1 MARPDNSVP
10 PRPTSVP
17 AEARWDPKE
26 PGFEWVHGELDAEG
40 RRHGAFRSWTRDGAL
55 HGESH
60 YDHGRVHGKNINFHP
75 DGTIASEADWVEGV
89 IMDSVFHRS
98 AAPTTEPFAQAAPN
112 VWSVRYYTRDG
123 KTNYTIRYFARDG
136 SECGPD
142 GQPLPV
148 RPSSVSVDARWFPE
162 IERWVDGEIERGTNT
177 QVGRWRWWSREG
189 VLRHEELR
197 DAHGEAL
204 SIAKYRPDGSLE
216 KKTLRDAQGEQREL
230 YGEAG
235 RLTLRTRSDDRHR
248 QLYMAVWHPDGTLA
262 EETTRVFEGDVLVA
276 VTEKGER
283 GARRFEARRE
293 GTALACVLYHDDGK
307 VHAATGLLDTPAQAA
322 PPVGDEPAA
331 HPSISV
337 VDPAM
342 HVTPA
347 TPPVVR
353 PIAGTLLGTWRM
365 FDEAG
370 ALRREV
376 DTTSLAI
383 AHEPTG
389 RGLAARL
396 GEALFRHDD
405 PALATP
411 PQLAG
416 IDAEPWDELVG
427 ARDADVEQFPRL
439 VRALVAD
446 EPLVRAYALRA
457 IRREAIA
464 DRAVFSATAR
474 VVPYLARL
482 LSHPALDRSSVLALF
497 QELGE
502 AALPHAGAA
511 TTSPSDEEGIA
522 TSRTTTPN
530 GGAADGLAAL
540 RATARALDA
549 SWPQIFAQ
557 FASAPLADRRRIFE
571 LAKLAPAAKPAIL
584 EIARRDADATLRACA
599 ARCFIELPTFSN
611 ADAAPLLADKDA
623 LVRATAAIA
632 LGVHRGAD
640 APREA
645 VHGLDDAL
653 RSWRDYAKRY
663 GELPF
668 AEAHVLAQIA
678 LAAGAIRTAD
688 ARSLAHQLCTV
699 IDEVDPRS
707 VIAFARGLLVLAFG
721 PAEAAFE
728 RPYAKRFVEILET
741 LARSKQFWT
750 NDAAAAELLERW
762 HLPRGRI
769 ALLALVAELR
779 GSAEPELAMH
789 AKLATP

>member
-10 PRPTSVP
+10 SRPASVP

-75 DGTIASEADWVEGV
+75 DGTVASEADWVEGV
-89 IMDSVFHRS
+89 IFDSVFHRS
-98 AAPTTEPFAQAAPN
+98 AAPTQEPFAQAAPN

-142 GQPLPV
+142 GQPLPP
-148 RPSSVSVDARWFPE
+148 RPSSVSADARWFPD

-189 VLRHEELR
+189 VLRHEEQR
-197 DAHGEAL
+197 DTLGDAIA
-204 SIAKYRPDGSLE
+204 IAKYRADGTLD
-216 KKTLRDAQGEQREL
+216 KKTLRDPNGEQREL

-235 RLTLRTRSDDRHR
+235 RLTLRSRTDERGR
-248 QLYMAVWHPDGTLA
+248 QVYAAMWHADGTLV
-262 EETTRVFEGDVLVA
+262 EETARTFDGEALVA

-307 VHAATGLLDTPAQAA
+307 VHAATGLLETSSQ
-322 PPVGDEPAA
+322 V
-331 HPSISV
+331 
-337 VDPAM
+337 
-342 HVTPA
+342 A
-347 TPPVVR
+347 TPPGDDQDVPLSDAAIAAALVTPSSPPAVR
-353 PIAGTLLGTWRM
+353 PIVGTLLGTWRI
-365 FDEAG
+365 FDAAG

-396 GEALFRHDD
+396 GEALFRHDQ
-405 PALATP
+405 AQLATP
-411 PQLAG
+411 PHLAG
-416 IDAEPWDELVG
+416 IDDEPWDELVG
-427 ARDADVEQFPRL
+427 ARDVDVEQFPRL

-446 EPLVRAYALRA
+446 EPLLRDYALRA
-457 IRREAIA
+457 IRREVIA

-482 LSHPALDRSSVLALF
+482 LAHPAFDRDPAGRSSVLALF
-497 QELGE
+497 QELGD
-502 AALPHAGAA
+502 AALPHTGA
-511 TTSPSDEEGIA
+511 SDDGIA
-522 TSRTTTPN
+522 TSRTSTPN

-557 FASAPLADRRRIFE
+557 FATAPLADRRRIFE
-571 LAKLAPAAKPAIL
+571 LAKLAPGAKPAIL

-599 ARCFIELPTFSN
+599 ARCFIELPTFTN

-623 LVRATAAIA
+623 LVRATTAIA
-632 LGVHRGAD
+632 LGQHKGPD

-645 VHGLDDAL
+645 VHGLDDAV
-653 RSWRDYAKRY
+653 RGWRDYAKRY
-663 GELPF
+663 AELPF
-668 AEAHVLAQIA
+668 AEGHVLAQIA
-678 LAAGAIRTAD
+678 LAAAAIRTPD
-688 ARSLAHQLCTV
+688 ARSLAQQLCAALEDV
-699 IDEVDPRS
+699 EARS

-721 PAEAAFE
+721 PPEGPRD

-741 LARSKQFWT
+741 LARSKQFWL
-750 NDAAAAELLERW
+750 NDAAAAELLDRW

-769 ALLALVAELR
+769 ALMALVAELR
-779 GSAEPELAMH
+779 GSGEPELTMH
-789 AKLATP
+789 GKLAPAT

>member
-10 PRPTSVP
+10 PRPASVP
-17 AEARWDPKE
+17 GEARWDPKE

-75 DGTIASEADWVEGV
+75 DGTIASEADWVDGV

-148 RPSSVSVDARWFPE
+148 RPSSVSNDARWFPD

-189 VLRHEELR
+189 VLRHEEQR
-197 DAHGEAL
+197 DAHGDAAA
-204 SIAKYRPDGSLE
+204 IAKYRPDGSLE
-216 KKTLRDAQGEQREL
+216 KKTLRDANGEQREL

-235 RLTLRTRSDDRHR
+235 RLTLRTRTDDRHR
-248 QLYMAVWHPDGTLA
+248 QIYMAVWHPDGALA
-262 EETTRVFEGDVLVA
+262 EETTRVFDGDALISVS
-276 VTEKGER
+276 EKGDR

-293 GTALACVLYHDDGK
+293 GTALACVLYHDAGK
-307 VHAATGLLDTPAQAA
+307 VHAATGLLDTPSQPAVAA
-322 PPVGDEPAA
+322 SGEPAA
-331 HPSISV
+331 RVDPNV
-337 VDPAM
+337 LDPAM
-342 HVTPA
+342 HVTPP

-353 PIAGTLLGTWRM
+353 PIAGTLLGTWRI

-383 AHEPTG
+383 GHEPTG

-396 GEALFRHDD
+396 GEALYRHDE

-411 PQLAG
+411 SQLTG
-416 IDAEPWDELVG
+416 IDGEPWDELVG
-427 ARDADVEQFPRL
+427 AHDRDVEHFPRL
-439 VRALVAD
+439 VRALVAG
-446 EPLVRAYALRA
+446 EPLVRSYALRE
-457 IRREAIA
+457 IRREVIS

-482 LSHPALDRSSVLALF
+482 LSHPDLDRSSVLALF
-497 QELGE
+497 QELGK
-502 AALPHAGAA
+502 AALPHAS
-511 TTSPSDEEGIA
+511 TDDGIA

-530 GGAADGLAAL
+530 GGAADGLAAS

-549 SWPQIFAQ
+549 SWPEIFAQ
-557 FASAPLADRRRIFE
+557 FATAPLADRRRIFE

-611 ADAAPLLADKDA
+611 ADAAPLLADKDG
-623 LVRATAAIA
+623 LVRATTAIA
-632 LGVHRGAD
+632 LGLHKGAE

-668 AEAHVLAQIA
+668 AEGHVLAQIA
-678 LAAGAIRTAD
+678 TAAGAIRTAD

-699 IDEVDPRS
+699 IEDVEARS

-728 RPYAKRFVEILET
+728 RPYAKRFVEIIET

-762 HLPRGRI
+762 RLPRGRI
-769 ALLALVAELR
+769 ALMALVAELR
-779 GSAEPELAMH
+779 GAAEPETTMH
-789 AKLATP
+789 AKLTA

>member
-10 PRPTSVP
+10 PRPASVP
-17 AEARWDPKE
+17 GEARWDPKE

-75 DGTIASEADWVEGV
+75 DGTIASEADWVDGV

-148 RPSSVSVDARWFPE
+148 RPSSVSSDARWFPD

-189 VLRHEELR
+189 VLRHEEQR
-197 DAHGEAL
+197 DAHGDAAA
-204 SIAKYRPDGSLE
+204 IAKYRPDGSLE
-216 KKTLRDAQGEQREL
+216 KKTLRDANGEQREL

-235 RLTLRTRSDDRHR
+235 RLTLRTRTDDRHR
-248 QLYMAVWHPDGTLA
+248 QLYMAVWHPDGSLA
-262 EETTRVFEGDVLVA
+262 EETTRVFDGDALISVS
-276 VTEKGER
+276 EKGDR

-307 VHAATGLLDTPAQAA
+307 VHAATGLLDTPNQ
-322 PPVGDEPAA
+322 PVVPSSGEPAA
-331 HPSISV
+331 R
-337 VDPAM
+337 VDANVLDPTM

-353 PIAGTLLGTWRM
+353 PIAGTLLGTWRI

-396 GEALFRHDD
+396 GEALYRHDE
-405 PALATP
+405 PTLATP
-411 PQLAG
+411 AQVTG
-416 IDAEPWDELVG
+416 IDGEPWDELVG
-427 ARDADVEQFPRL
+427 AHDRDVERFPRL
-439 VRALVAD
+439 VRALVAG

-457 IRREAIA
+457 IRREVIA

-474 VVPYLARL
+474 VVPYLAKL
-482 LSHPALDRSSVLALF
+482 LSHPDLDRSSVLALF
-497 QELGE
+497 QELGD
-502 AALPHAGAA
+502 AALPHAAM
-511 TTSPSDEEGIA
+511 DDGIA

-549 SWPQIFAQ
+549 SWPLIFAQ
-557 FASAPLADRRRIFE
+557 FATAPLADRRRIFE

-611 ADAAPLLADKDA
+611 ADAAPLLADKDS
-623 LVRATAAIA
+623 LVRATTAIA
-632 LGVHRGAD
+632 LGLHKGAD

-653 RSWRDYAKRY
+653 RGWRDYAKRY
-663 GELPF
+663 AELPF
-668 AEAHVLAQIA
+668 AESHVLAQIA
-678 LAAGAIRTAD
+678 SAAGAIRTAD

-699 IDEVDPRS
+699 IEEVEARS

-728 RPYAKRFVEILET
+728 RPYAKRFVEIIET

-762 HLPRGRI
+762 RLPRGRI
-769 ALLALVAELR
+769 ALMALVAELR
-779 GSAEPELAMH
+779 GAAEPEATMH
-789 AKLATP
+789 AKLA

>member
-10 PRPTSVP
+10 PRPASVP

-40 RRHGAFRSWTRDGAL
+40 RRHGAFRSWTRDGTL

-75 DGTIASEADWVEGV
+75 DGTVASEADWVEGV
-89 IMDSVFHRS
+89 IFDSVFHRS
-98 AAPTTEPFAQAAPN
+98 AAPTMEPFAQAAAN
-112 VWSVRYYTRDG
+112 VWSVRYFTRDG

-142 GQPLPV
+142 GQPLPP
-148 RPSSVSVDARWFPE
+148 RPSSVSADARWFPD

-189 VLRHEELR
+189 ALRHEEQR
-197 DAHGEAL
+197 DAVGEAIA
-204 SIAKYRPDGSLE
+204 IAKYRADGTLE
-216 KKTLRDAQGEQREL
+216 KKTLRDANGEQREL

-235 RLTLRTRSDDRHR
+235 RLTLRARTDERGR
-248 QLYMAVWHPDGTLA
+248 QVYAAMWHGDGTLV
-262 EETTRVFEGDVLVA
+262 EETARTFDGDALVS

-307 VHAATGLLDTPAQAA
+307 VHAATGLLETPRETAA
-322 PPVGDEPAA
+322 EPEAPDVVLGAA
-331 HPSISV
+331 AIAA
-337 VDPAM
+337 AM
-342 HVTPA
+342 VTPSS
-347 TPPVVR
+347 PPAVR
-353 PIAGTLLGTWRM
+353 PIVGTLLGTWRI
-365 FDEAG
+365 FDAAG

-396 GEALFRHDD
+396 GEALFRHDE
-405 PALATP
+405 PELATP

-416 IDAEPWDELVG
+416 LDDEPWAELVG
-427 ARDADVEQFPRL
+427 ARDVDVERFPRL

-446 EPLVRAYALRA
+446 EPLVRDYALRA
-457 IRREAIA
+457 IRREVIA

-474 VVPYLARL
+474 VVPYLAQL
-482 LSHPALDRSSVLALF
+482 LVHPSVDRSSVLALF
-497 QELGE
+497 QELGD
-502 AALPHAGAA
+502 AALPHTRNADD
-511 TTSPSDEEGIA
+511 SIA
-522 TSRTTTPN
+522 TSRTSTPN

-557 FASAPLADRRRIFE
+557 FATAPLADRRRIFE
-571 LAKLAPAAKPAIL
+571 LAKLAPGAKPAIL

-599 ARCFIELPTFSN
+599 ARCFIELPTFTN

-623 LVRATAAIA
+623 LVRATTAIA
-632 LGVHRGAD
+632 LGQHKGAD

-645 VHGLDDAL
+645 VHGLDDAV
-653 RSWRDYAKRY
+653 RGWRDYAKRY
-663 GELPF
+663 AELPF
-668 AEAHVLAQIA
+668 AEGHVLAQIA
-678 LAAGAIRTAD
+678 LAAAAIRTPD
-688 ARSLAHQLCTV
+688 ARSLAQQLCAALE
-699 IDEVDPRS
+699 DVDARS

-721 PAEAAFE
+721 PPEGP
-728 RPYAKRFVEILET
+728 RDQPYAKRFVEILET
-741 LARSKQFWT
+741 LARSKQFWS

-769 ALLALVAELR
+769 ALMALVAELR
-779 GSAEPELAMH
+779 GSPEPELTMH
-789 AKLATP
+789 GKLAPAG